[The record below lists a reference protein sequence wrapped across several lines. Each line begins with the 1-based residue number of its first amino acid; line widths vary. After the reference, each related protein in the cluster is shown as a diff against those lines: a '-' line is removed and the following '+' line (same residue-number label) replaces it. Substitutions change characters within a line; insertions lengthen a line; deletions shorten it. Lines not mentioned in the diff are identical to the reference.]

1 MPRLAILKNEMQNV
15 PFVLG
20 RCAIWDFSVILVS
33 GVQNVC
39 HYTRPFE
46 LIEAT
51 WGLLVTDMP
60 NFIV

>member
-1 MPRLAILKNEMQNV
+1 MPRLAILKNKMQNV

-20 RCAIWDFSVILVS
+20 RCAIWDCSVILVS

-51 WGLLVTDMP
+51 WVSSC
-60 NFIV
+60 